1 MARSCSTTNNT
12 MDTIAV
18 LDFGSQYAQLIARR
32 VRESHIYCELYPHN
46 TPQQEVLAHNPLGF
60 ILSGGPS
67 SVYEPDAPQ
76 IPAFV
81 LASGL
86 PILGI
91 CYGMQALAHAL
102 GGKVAPSA
110 HREYGPAEIEITR
123 ENSLLHADH
132 QQVWMSHGDR
142 IEVPPPGFD
151 IFARSENSPIAA
163 MGDSISHRY
172 GIQFHPEVQHTPGGH
187 EILHTFVVDICE
199 AKPEWVPASIAE
211 DAIRQIRQQIGDGQ
225 AIAGVSG
232 GVDSYV
238 AAALVHRAVG
248 DRLQCIFVNNGL
260 MRHGEPDQVTDA
272 FVDVLGAKLKSI
284 DATET
289 FLDALD
295 SVTDPEEKRRRIGE
309 KFIRVF
315 EEEAREF
322 GDADFL
328 VQGTIYPDVVESSGP
343 DRRVAQRIK
352 THHNV
357 GGLPKDLALE
367 LVEPLRY
374 LFKDEVRAVGLEIG
388 LPENVIYRQPFPGPG
403 LAVRCLGQV
412 SMERL
417 ERIRLADRIVME
429 ELNAAN
435 LMAGPLTESTKS
447 TAGTGQIAQAFA
459 VLLPVR
465 SVGVMGDQR
474 TYAETVAVRAVTTD
488 DFMTADWARIPTPVL
503 AQISS
508 RIVNEVDGVNRVV
521 YDISS
526 KPPATIEWE

>member
-1 MARSCSTTNNT
+1 

-32 VRESHIYCELYPHN
+32 VREAHVYCELYPHN
-46 TPQQEVLAHNPLGF
+46 TPEQEVLAHNPLGF

-76 IPAFV
+76 IPAYV

-86 PILGI
+86 PTLGI
-91 CYGMQALAHAL
+91 CYGMQALTHTL
-102 GGKVAPSA
+102 GGKVAPA
-110 HREYGPAEIEITR
+110 AQREYGPAEIEITR
-123 ENSLLHADH
+123 ESPLLQTGH

-163 MGDSISHRY
+163 MGDSIGHRY
-172 GIQFHPEVQHTPGGH
+172 GIQFHPEVQHTPEGH
-187 EILHTFVVDICE
+187 EILRTFVVDICE
-199 AKPEWVPASIAE
+199 ARPEWVPASIAE
-211 DAIRQIRQQIGDGQ
+211 TAIRQISQQIGDGK

-238 AAALVHRAVG
+238 AAALVHRAIG

-260 MRHGEPDQVTDA
+260 MRLAEPEQVSEA

-289 FLDALD
+289 FLEALD
-295 SVTDPEEKRRRIGE
+295 SVTDPEEKRRKIGE

-322 GDADFL
+322 DDANFL

-343 DRRVAQRIK
+343 DRRVAERIK

-357 GGLPKDLALE
+357 GGLPEDLALD

-388 LPENVIYRQPFPGPG
+388 LPEKVIYRQPFPGPG

-412 SMERL
+412 TMERL
-417 ERIRLADRIVME
+417 DRIRQADRIVME
-429 ELNAAN
+429 ELNASN
-435 LMAGPLTESTKS
+435 LMVGPITDSKKSPAGS
-447 TAGTGQIAQAFA
+447 GRIAQAFA

-488 DFMTADWARIPTPVL
+488 DFMTADWARIPAPVL
-503 AQISS
+503 AQIST

>member
-1 MARSCSTTNNT
+1 

-32 VRESHIYCELYPHN
+32 VREAHVYCELYPHN
-46 TPQQEVLAHNPLGF
+46 TPEQEVLAHNPLGF

-76 IPAFV
+76 IPAYV
-81 LASGL
+81 LTSGL

-91 CYGMQALAHAL
+91 CYGMQALTHTL
-102 GGKVAPSA
+102 GGKVAPA
-110 HREYGPAEIEITR
+110 AQREYGPAEIEITR
-123 ENSLLHADH
+123 ENPLLQTGQ

-142 IEVPPPGFD
+142 IEVPPPGFG
-151 IFARSENSPIAA
+151 IFAHSENSPIAA

-172 GIQFHPEVQHTPGGH
+172 GIQFHPEVQHTPEGH
-187 EILHTFVVDICE
+187 EILRTFVADICE
-199 AKPEWVPASIAE
+199 AKPEWVPDSIAE
-211 DAIRQIRQQIGDGQ
+211 TAIRQISQKIGDGK

-238 AAALVHRAVG
+238 AAALVHRAIG

-260 MRHGEPDQVTDA
+260 MRLGEPEQVSEA

-295 SVTDPEEKRRRIGE
+295 SVTDPEEKRRKIGE

-343 DRRVAQRIK
+343 DRRVAERIK

-357 GGLPKDLALE
+357 GGLPEDLALE
-367 LVEPLRY
+367 LIEPLRY

-412 SMERL
+412 TMKRL
-417 ERIRLADRIVME
+417 DRIREADRIVME

-435 LMAGPLTESTKS
+435 LMVGPLTDSKKS
-447 TAGTGQIAQAFA
+447 PAGSGRIAQAFA

-503 AQISS
+503 AQIST

>member
-1 MARSCSTTNNT
+1 

-32 VRESHIYCELYPHN
+32 VREAHVYCELYPHDAAE
-46 TPQQEVLAHNPLGF
+46 QEVLAHNPLGF

-76 IPAFV
+76 IPAYI
-81 LASGL
+81 LASDL

-91 CYGMQALAHAL
+91 CYGMQALTHTL
-102 GGKVAPSA
+102 GGKVAPA
-110 HREYGPAEIEITR
+110 AQREYGPAEIDITR
-123 ENSLLHADH
+123 ENPLLHPGH

-163 MGDSISHRY
+163 MGDSTRHRY
-172 GIQFHPEVQHTPGGH
+172 GIQFHPEVQHTPEGH
-187 EILHTFVVDICE
+187 EILRTFVVDICK
-199 AKPEWVPASIAE
+199 AKPEWEPASIAE
-211 DAIRQIRQQIGDGQ
+211 NAIRRIRQQIGNGK

-238 AAALVHRAVG
+238 AAALVHRAIG

-260 MRHGEPDQVTDA
+260 MRHGEPEQVAEA
-272 FVDVLGAKLKSI
+272 FVNILGAKLKSI

-295 SVTDPEEKRRRIGE
+295 SVTDPEEKRRSIGE

-315 EEEAREF
+315 EEQAREF

-343 DRRVAQRIK
+343 DRRVAERIK

-357 GGLPKDLALE
+357 GGLPDDLELK

-388 LPENVIYRQPFPGPG
+388 LPEKAIYRQPFPGPG

-412 SMERL
+412 TMERL
-417 ERIRLADRIVME
+417 DRIRQADRIVIE

-435 LMAGPLTESTKS
+435 LMVGPVTESLKPP
-447 TAGTGQIAQAFA
+447 AGADRIAQAFA

-474 TYAETVAVRAVTTD
+474 TYGETIAVRAVTTD
-488 DFMTADWARIPTPVL
+488 DFMTADWARIPAPVL
-503 AQISS
+503 AQIST
-508 RIVNEVDGVNRVV
+508 RIVNEVEGINRVV

>member
-1 MARSCSTTNNT
+1 

>member
-1 MARSCSTTNNT
+1 

-32 VRESHIYCELYPHN
+32 VRESHVYCELHPHN
-46 TPQQEVLAHNPLGF
+46 TPQVEVLAHNPLGF

-67 SVYEPDAPQ
+67 SVYEPNAPQ
-76 IPAFV
+76 IPSYI

-91 CYGMQALAHAL
+91 CYGMQALTHTL
-102 GGKVAPSA
+102 GGKVAA
-110 HREYGPAEIEITR
+110 AAQREYGPAELDITR
-123 ENSLLHADH
+123 ENPLLHTNH
-132 QQVWMSHGDR
+132 QRVWMSHGDR

-163 MGDSISHRY
+163 MGDSASHRY
-172 GIQFHPEVQHTPGGH
+172 GIQFHPEVQHTPEGH
-187 EILHTFVVDICE
+187 EILRTFAVDICK

-211 DAIRQIRQQIGDGQ
+211 EAIHHIRQQIGDKK

-238 AAALVHRAVG
+238 AAALVQRAIG
-248 DRLQCIFVNNGL
+248 DQLQCIFVNNGL
-260 MRHGEPDQVTDA
+260 LRYGEPEQVAEA
-272 FVDVLGAKLKSI
+272 FVETLGAKLKSI

-295 SVTDPEEKRRRIGE
+295 SVTDPEEKRRKIGE
-309 KFIRVF
+309 KFIRIF
-315 EEEAREF
+315 EEEAQEF

-343 DRRVAQRIK
+343 DRRVAERIK

-357 GGLPKDLALE
+357 GGLPEDLALD

-412 SMERL
+412 TMDRL
-417 ERIRLADRIVME
+417 NRIRQADRIVIE
-429 ELNAAN
+429 EMNAAN
-435 LMAGPLTESTKS
+435 LMVGPVTGSTKS
-447 TAGTGQIAQAFA
+447 PTGTGHIAQAFA

-474 TYAETVAVRAVTTD
+474 TYGETIAVRAVTTD

-503 AQISS
+503 AQIST
-508 RIVNEVDGVNRVV
+508 RIVNEVPGVNRVV

>member
-1 MARSCSTTNNT
+1 

-32 VRESHIYCELYPHN
+32 VRESHVYCELYAHN
-46 TPQQEVLAHNPLGF
+46 SPEREVLANNPLGF
-60 ILSGGPS
+60 ILSGGPAA
-67 SVYEPDAPQ
+67 VYEPDAPQ
-76 IPAFV
+76 IPEYV

-91 CYGMQALAHAL
+91 CYGMQALTHAL
-102 GGKVAPSA
+102 GGKVASA
-110 HREYGPAEIEITR
+110 IQREYGPAEIEITR
-123 ENSLLHADH
+123 ENPLLHAGQ

-142 IEVPPPGFD
+142 IEVAPPGFD

-163 MGDSISHRY
+163 MGDNIRHRY
-172 GIQFHPEVQHTPGGH
+172 GIQFHPEVQHTPEGH
-187 EILHTFVVDICE
+187 EILRTFVVDICK
-199 AKPEWVPASIAE
+199 AKPEWMPASIAK
-211 DAIRQIRQQIGDGQ
+211 DAIRRIRQQIGDRK

-238 AAALVHRAVG
+238 AAALVQRAIG

-260 MRHGEPDQVTDA
+260 MRHGEPEQVAEA
-272 FVDVLGAKLKSI
+272 FVDVLGAKLKFI

-295 SVTDPEEKRRRIGE
+295 SVTEPEEKRRRIGE

-343 DRRVAQRIK
+343 DRRVAERIK

-357 GGLPKDLALE
+357 GGLPEDLALE

-388 LPENVIYRQPFPGPG
+388 LPDNVIYRQPFPGPG
-403 LAVRCLGQV
+403 LAVRCIGQV
-412 SMERL
+412 NMERL
-417 ERIRLADRIVME
+417 ERIRQADRIVME
-429 ELNAAN
+429 ELNAEN
-435 LMAGPLTESTKS
+435 LMISPLNNSMKSPAGI
-447 TAGTGQIAQAFA
+447 GRIAQAFA

-474 TYAETVAVRAVTTD
+474 TYAETIAVRAVTTD

-503 AQISS
+503 SQIST
-508 RIVNEVDGVNRVV
+508 RIVNEVEGVNRVV

>member
-1 MARSCSTTNNT
+1 

-102 GGKVAPSA
+102 GGKVAPST

-163 MGDSISHRY
+163 MGDSTSHRY

-272 FVDVLGAKLKSI
+272 FVNVLGAKLKSI

-503 AQISS
+503 AQIST

>member
-1 MARSCSTTNNT
+1 
-12 MDTIAV
+12 MDMIAI

-32 VRESHIYCELYPHN
+32 VREAHVYCELYPHD
-46 TPQQEVLAHNPLGF
+46 TPEQEVLTHNPLGF
-60 ILSGGPS
+60 IISGGPS

-76 IPAFV
+76 IPAYV

-91 CYGMQALAHAL
+91 CYGMQALTHTL
-102 GGKVAPSA
+102 GGKVAPA
-110 HREYGPAEIEITR
+110 AQREYGPAEIDITQ
-123 ENSLLHADH
+123 ENPLLQPGH

-142 IEVPPPGFD
+142 IEAPPPGFD

-163 MGDSISHRY
+163 MGDSINHRY
-172 GIQFHPEVQHTPGGH
+172 GIQFHPEVQHTPEGQ
-187 EILHTFVVDICE
+187 EILRTFVVDICE

-211 DAIRQIRQQIGDGQ
+211 DAIRQIRQQIGDGK

-238 AAALVHRAVG
+238 AAALVHRAIG

-260 MRHGEPDQVTDA
+260 MRHGEPDQVANA

-295 SVTDPEEKRRRIGE
+295 SVTDPEVKRRSIGE

-343 DRRVAQRIK
+343 DRRVAERIK

-357 GGLPKDLALE
+357 GGLPDDLALK

-374 LFKDEVRAVGLEIG
+374 LFKDEVRAVGLQIG
-388 LPENVIYRQPFPGPG
+388 LPESAIYRQPFPGPG

-412 SMERL
+412 TMERL
-417 ERIRLADRIVME
+417 NRIRQADRIVIE

-435 LMAGPLTESTKS
+435 LMVGPVTESEKS
-447 TAGTGQIAQAFA
+447 PAGTDRIAQAFA

-474 TYAETVAVRAVTTD
+474 TYAETIAVRAVTTD
-488 DFMTADWARIPTPVL
+488 DFMTADWARIPAPVL
-503 AQISS
+503 AQIST

>member
-1 MARSCSTTNNT
+1 

-32 VRESHIYCELYPHN
+32 VRESHVYCELYAHN
-46 TPQQEVLAHNPLGF
+46 SPEREVLANNPLGF
-60 ILSGGPS
+60 ILSGGPAA
-67 SVYEPDAPQ
+67 VYEPDAPQ
-76 IPAFV
+76 IPEYV

-91 CYGMQALAHAL
+91 CYGMQALTHAL
-102 GGKVAPSA
+102 GGKVASA
-110 HREYGPAEIEITR
+110 VQREYGPAEIVITR
-123 ENSLLHADH
+123 ENPLLHAGQ

-142 IEVPPPGFD
+142 IEVAPPGFD
-151 IFARSENSPIAA
+151 SFARSENSPIAA
-163 MGDSISHRY
+163 MGDNIRHRY
-172 GIQFHPEVQHTPGGH
+172 GIQFHPEVQHTPEGH
-187 EILHTFVVDICE
+187 EILRTFVVDICK
-199 AKPEWVPASIAE
+199 AKPEWVPASIAK
-211 DAIRQIRQQIGDGQ
+211 DAIRRIRQQIGDRK

-238 AAALVHRAVG
+238 AAALVQRAIG

-260 MRHGEPDQVTDA
+260 MRHGEPEQVAEA

-295 SVTDPEEKRRRIGE
+295 SVTEPEEKRRRIGE

-343 DRRVAQRIK
+343 DRRVAERIK

-357 GGLPKDLALE
+357 GGLPEDLALE

-388 LPENVIYRQPFPGPG
+388 LPDNVIYRQPFPGPG
-403 LAVRCLGQV
+403 LAVRCIGQV
-412 SMERL
+412 NMERL
-417 ERIRLADRIVME
+417 ERIRQADRIVME
-429 ELNAAN
+429 ELNAEN
-435 LMAGPLTESTKS
+435 LMIGPLNNSMKS
-447 TAGTGQIAQAFA
+447 PAGIGRIAQAFA

-474 TYAETVAVRAVTTD
+474 TYAETIAVRAVTTD

-503 AQISS
+503 SQIST
-508 RIVNEVDGVNRVV
+508 RIVNEVEGVNRVV

>member
-1 MARSCSTTNNT
+1 

-32 VRESHIYCELYPHN
+32 VREAHVYCELYPHD
-46 TPQQEVLAHNPLGF
+46 TPEQEVLTHNPLGF
-60 ILSGGPS
+60 IISGGPS

-76 IPAFV
+76 IPAYV
-81 LASGL
+81 LKSGL

-91 CYGMQALAHAL
+91 CYGMQALTHTL
-102 GGKVAPSA
+102 GGKVAPA
-110 HREYGPAEIEITR
+110 AQREYGPAEIDITL
-123 ENSLLHADH
+123 ENPLLHPGH

-163 MGDSISHRY
+163 MGDSINHRY
-172 GIQFHPEVQHTPGGH
+172 GIQFHPEVQHTPEGY
-187 EILHTFVVDICE
+187 EILRTFVVDICE
-199 AKPEWVPASIAE
+199 ANPEWVPSSIAE
-211 DAIRQIRQQIGDGQ
+211 DAIRQIRQQIGDGK

-238 AAALVHRAVG
+238 AAALVHRAIG

-260 MRHGEPDQVTDA
+260 MRHGEPEQVAEA
-272 FVDVLGAKLKSI
+272 FVNILGAKLKSI

-295 SVTDPEEKRRRIGE
+295 SLTDPEEKRRSIGE

-343 DRRVAQRIK
+343 DRRVAERIK

-357 GGLPKDLALE
+357 GGLPDDLALK

-374 LFKDEVRAVGLEIG
+374 LFKDEVRAVGLQIG
-388 LPENVIYRQPFPGPG
+388 LPESAIYRQPFPGPG

-412 SMERL
+412 TMERL
-417 ERIRLADRIVME
+417 DRIRQADRIVIE
-429 ELNAAN
+429 ELNTAN
-435 LMAGPLTESTKS
+435 LMVGPVTESLKS
-447 TAGTGQIAQAFA
+447 PAGADRIAQAFA

-474 TYAETVAVRAVTTD
+474 TYAETIAVRAVTTD
-488 DFMTADWARIPTPVL
+488 DFMTADWARIPAPVL
-503 AQISS
+503 AQIST
-508 RIVNEVDGVNRVV
+508 RIVNEVEGVNRVV

>member
-1 MARSCSTTNNT
+1 
-12 MDTIAV
+12 
-18 LDFGSQYAQLIARR
+18 SQYAQLIARR
-32 VRESHIYCELYPHN
+32 VREAHVYCELYPYN
-46 TPQQEVLAHNPLGF
+46 TAEQEVLAHEPLGF

-76 IPAFV
+76 IPAYV

-91 CYGMQALAHAL
+91 CYGMQALTHAL
-102 GGKVAPSA
+102 GGKVAPA
-110 HREYGPAEIEITR
+110 AQREYGPAEIETTR
-123 ENSLLHADH
+123 ENPLLQTGHH
-132 QQVWMSHGDR
+132 QVWMSHGDR
-142 IEVPPPGFD
+142 IEAPPPGFD
-151 IFARSENSPIAA
+151 IFAHSENSPIAA
-163 MGDSISHRY
+163 MGDSQNHHY
-172 GIQFHPEVQHTPGGH
+172 GIQFHPEVQHTPAGR
-187 EILHTFVVDICE
+187 EILRTFVVDVCE

-238 AAALVHRAVG
+238 AAALVHRAIG

-260 MRHGEPDQVTDA
+260 LRHGEPGQVAEA
-272 FVDVLGAKLKSI
+272 FVNDLGAKLKSI

-295 SVTDPEEKRRRIGE
+295 SIADPEEKRRRIGE

-315 EEEAREF
+315 EQEAREF

-343 DRRVAQRIK
+343 DRRVAERIK

-357 GGLPKDLALE
+357 GGLPEDLALE

-388 LPENVIYRQPFPGPG
+388 LPESVIYRQPFPGPG

-412 SMERL
+412 TMERI
-417 ERIRLADRIVME
+417 ERVRQADRIVME
-429 ELNAAN
+429 ELDTAN
-435 LMAGPLTESTKS
+435 LMVGPLNKS
-447 TAGTGQIAQAFA
+447 AAVTVQIAQAFA

-474 TYAETVAVRAVTTD
+474 TYAETIAVRAVTTD

-503 AQISS
+503 SQIST
-508 RIVNEVDGVNRVV
+508 RIVNEVEGVNRVV

>member
-1 MARSCSTTNNT
+1 

-32 VRESHIYCELYPHN
+32 VRESHVYCELYAHN
-46 TPQQEVLAHNPLGF
+46 SPEREVLANNPLGF
-60 ILSGGPS
+60 ILSGGPAA
-67 SVYEPDAPQ
+67 VYEPDAPQ
-76 IPAFV
+76 IPEYV

-91 CYGMQALAHAL
+91 CYGMQALTHAL
-102 GGKVAPSA
+102 GGKVASA
-110 HREYGPAEIEITR
+110 VQREYGPAEIVITR
-123 ENSLLHADH
+123 ENPLLHAGQ

-142 IEVPPPGFD
+142 IEVAPPGFNS
-151 IFARSENSPIAA
+151 FARSENSPIAA
-163 MGDSISHRY
+163 MGDNIRHRY
-172 GIQFHPEVQHTPGGH
+172 GIQFHPEVQHTPEGH
-187 EILHTFVVDICE
+187 EILRTFVVDICK
-199 AKPEWVPASIAE
+199 AKPEWVPASIAK
-211 DAIRQIRQQIGDGQ
+211 DAIRRIRQQIGDRK

-238 AAALVHRAVG
+238 AAALVQRAIG

-260 MRHGEPDQVTDA
+260 MRHGEPEQVAEA

-295 SVTDPEEKRRRIGE
+295 SVTEPEEKRRRIGE

-343 DRRVAQRIK
+343 DRRVAERIK

-357 GGLPKDLALE
+357 GGLPEDLALE

-388 LPENVIYRQPFPGPG
+388 LPDNVIYRQPFPGPG
-403 LAVRCLGQV
+403 LAVRCIGQV
-412 SMERL
+412 NMERL
-417 ERIRLADRIVME
+417 ERIRQADRIVME
-429 ELNAAN
+429 ELNAEN
-435 LMAGPLTESTKS
+435 LMIGPLNNSMKS
-447 TAGTGQIAQAFA
+447 PAGIGRIAQAFA

-474 TYAETVAVRAVTTD
+474 TYAETIAVRAVTTD

-503 AQISS
+503 SQIST
-508 RIVNEVDGVNRVV
+508 RIVNEVEGVNRVV